1 MRKGCIVSVLAVVF
15 AFSCFGEA
23 KQLAIIADKGSDTSN
38 VKAADLTNLLNGKT
52 KAWPNG
58 KAVRVVLRDP
68 YSPDMELVLRR
79 LLNMTADQAHSLIQA
94 HTGQIVV
101 AESDE
106 AVLRMVSS
114 TRGAI
119 GIVDLYSLTKDVNVV
134 KIDGKLP
141 FDNGYLLKGN

>member
-1 MRKGCIVSVLAVVF
+1 MAM
-15 AFSCFGEA
+15 A
-23 KQLAIIADKGSDTSN
+23 KQLALVSDKSSDTSN
-38 VKAADLTNLLNGKT
+38 VKTADLANLLNGKT
-52 KAWPNG
+52 KVWPDG
-58 KAVRVVLRDP
+58 KAGKVVLRNP
-68 YSPDMELVLRR
+68 SSSDMELVLRR
-79 LLNMTADQAHSLIQA
+79 VLNMTPEQAQALIQS
-94 HTGQIVV
+94 HPNQIMV

-114 TRGAI
+114 THGAI

>member
-1 MRKGCIVSVLAVVF
+1 VRKGRIVSVFSIVLAL
-15 AFSCFGEA
+15 SCVATA
-23 KQLAIIADKGSDTSN
+23 KQLALVSDKASDTSN
-38 VKAADLTNLLNGKT
+38 VKTTDLANLLNGKT
-52 KAWPNG
+52 KVWPDG
-58 KAVRVVLRDP
+58 RAVKIILRNP
-68 YSPDMELVLRR
+68 SSPDMELVFRR
-79 LLNMTADQAHSLIQA
+79 LLNMTPEQAQALIQA
-94 HTGQIVV
+94 HPNQIVV